1 MAQDRDIDP
10 ARLDA
15 ALSSRIGSGSGATI
29 FGEMT
34 AADARVRGE
43 GLSEVGSWGPL
54 QRVAK
59 VAMAWKMLAAQ
70 MDRDGVDIVKE
81 LEPADVLEYA
91 ERLWIVPPE
100 EGMIEGIR
108 G

>member
-1 MAQDRDIDP
+1 
-10 ARLDA
+10 
-15 ALSSRIGSGSGATI
+15 
-29 FGEMT
+29 MT
-34 AADARVRGE
+34 ADDARRRAESLG
-43 GLSEVGSWGPL
+43 EVGSWGPL
-54 QRVAK
+54 QRAAK
-59 VAMAWKMLAAQ
+59 VAMAWKMLAAL
-70 MDRDGVDIVKE
+70 MDRDDTRIVKE